1 MAPSGLEEIEG
12 NKLSTQN
19 STPKE
24 DEKTNMDQKGGGWTT
39 FPFIIGTMLGFSLGA
54 GGWGANLIVFL
65 ITEFHVKNI
74 TATLINNVV
83 LGCNNLL
90 PIAGAIVADTFF
102 DSCIVITTSL
112 FVSLLGIVLLTL
124 ATTIHGLKPSP
135 CAMGSLQCS
144 TPSKLQFAVL
154 YMALAL
160 ASLGIGGTRFTIATM
175 EADQFHKPKDQGIF
189 FNWYFL
195 ALYVASSICFTA
207 IIYIQDNLSWGLAF
221 GICVIANAIALVLF
235 VSGKRFYR
243 RIKPHG
249 SPIISIL
256 RVVFAAVLKRN
267 VPNTF
272 SSQEYNYGSLATT
285 NILQNGPSKSFR
297 FLNCAALKTQGDDSL
312 RGSNAS

>member
-1 MAPSGLEEIEG
+1 
-12 NKLSTQN
+12 
-19 STPKE
+19 
-24 DEKTNMDQKGGGWTT
+24 
-39 FPFIIGTMLGFSLGA
+39 
-54 GGWGANLIVFL
+54 
-65 ITEFHVKNI
+65 
-74 TATLINNVV
+74 
-83 LGCNNLL
+83 
-90 PIAGAIVADTFF
+90 
-102 DSCIVITTSL
+102 
-112 FVSLLGIVLLTL
+112 
-124 ATTIHGLKPSP
+124 
-135 CAMGSLQCS
+135 MGSLQCS

-160 ASLGIGGTRFTIATM
+160 ASPGIGGTRFTIATNG
-175 EADQFHKPKDQGIF
+175 ADQFHKPKDQGIF

-195 ALYVASSICFTA
+195 ALYVASSIFFTA

-235 VSGKRFYR
+235 ASGKRFYR

-249 SPIISIL
+249 CPFISIL

-312 RGSNAS
+312 KGSNARSWKLCTVEEVEDLKTLLKIMRLWSSGILLSITISMVNSLVILQALTMDRHLGPHFKIPAGSFLVFNMFATSISILIIDRFLYPTWQRFIPHWTPTPLRRIGIGHVINILAMAASGLVETRRLQVV